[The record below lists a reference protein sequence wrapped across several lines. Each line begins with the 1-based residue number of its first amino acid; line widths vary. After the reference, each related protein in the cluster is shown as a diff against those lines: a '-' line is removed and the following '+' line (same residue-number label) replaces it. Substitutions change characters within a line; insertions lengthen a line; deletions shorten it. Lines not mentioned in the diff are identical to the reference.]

1 MKTNIYILL
10 IFLTTWSHSLG
21 QQIINNVFDPS
32 AFVIRG
38 VAIPGMLGAAT
49 ALKNEQANSIIPTIK
64 KEERTELN
72 KWRRTALGNINTLNA
87 LSIASRVLINRID
100 IKRLSILPIHYAP
113 GFREKLREFSAL
125 KERTERLEDRVRAL
139 AGLGTLFID
148 GEGYYR
154 VASQRLAIE
163 YLDVYSE
170 LSEIDFKL
178 TKLLALIGLLP
189 LIAT

>member
-10 IFLTTWSHSLG
+10 IVLSIWNQSSG
-21 QQIINNVFDPS
+21 QQIINHVFDPS
-32 AFVIRG
+32 AFAIRG

-49 ALKNEQANSIIPTIK
+49 AMKNEQANSIIPTII
-64 KEERTELN
+64 KEERDELN
-72 KWRRTALGNINTLNA
+72 KWRGTVFGNVNTLNS

-100 IKRLSILPIHYAP
+100 TKRLSILPIHYAP
-113 GFREKLREFSAL
+113 GFRKKLREFLDL
-125 KERTERLEDRVRAL
+125 KERTERLEHRVSAL
-139 AGLGTLFID
+139 LGLGTLFID

-154 VASQRLAIE
+154 VASQRLGIE
-163 YLDVYSE
+163 YLEVYSE
-170 LSEIDFKL
+170 LSEIDFSL

>member
-1 MKTNIYILL
+1 MNKSVCILILL
-10 IFLTTWSHSLG
+10 ITWLQSSG

-32 AFVIRG
+32 AFAIRG
-38 VAIPGMLGAAT
+38 IAIPGMLGAAT
-49 ALKNEQANSIIPTIK
+49 AMKNKQANSIIPKII
-64 KEERTELN
+64 KEEKTELN
-72 KWRRTALGNINTLNA
+72 KWRSTVFGNINTLNA
-87 LSIASRVLINRID
+87 LSIASGVLIHSID
-100 IKRLSILPIHYAP
+100 VKRSLILPIHYAP
-113 GFREKLREFSAL
+113 GFRKERRKFLVL
-125 KERTERLEDRVRAL
+125 KERAERLEHRVVAL

-163 YLDVYSE
+163 YLEVYSE

-178 TKLLALIGLLP
+178 TQILALLGLLP